1 VSSSADRREFLRRA
15 GLGAAA
21 AGAWVAPQ
29 VLGTATVSAACT
41 PVDKFLQVAASGATS
56 GESMTN
62 DPNLPGC
69 KPSTWVTDRTD
80 GITFT
85 PNPTNLEYGGT
96 LTITSAGCTPVQA
109 KVVKY
114 CPSGSGSGYVCIN
127 GTIVGNDITFPAL
140 TLAEQDAGCVYQRI
154 RVYLTCCT

>member
-1 VSSSADRREFLRRA
+1 MSSSADRREFLRRA

-41 PVDKFLQVAASGATS
+41 PVDKFLQVAAQGGSE
-56 GESMTN
+56 ESTTN

-69 KPSTWVTDRTD
+69 KPSTWVTGRTD

-85 PNPTNLEYGGT
+85 PDPTTLGAGGT
-96 LTITSAGCTPVQA
+96 LTITSVDCTPLEA

-114 CPSGSGSGYVCIN
+114 CPSGSGSGYVCIT

-140 TLAEQDAGCVYQRI
+140 TGAELAAGCVYQRI